1 MLSNLNLPVNL
12 PSFVLRVLV
21 FLMVAVPA
29 LSADLF
35 AQGKTI
41 TKVLNKAL
49 RDERKVQQKDPG
61 NYCGEL
67 FDIVLPYQ
75 IQGNKLSLTIKKTL
89 PENEGYLTEVYEVL
103 LDSVVNIVKDINIL
117 FETLPGA
124 VTLTQHTV
132 YTNAPATTEVFKS
145 ALFFLQLCHEKNNE
159 AFADKLIDAFKKDGY
174 TLKKSHWY
182 D

>member
-1 MLSNLNLPVNL
+1 M
-12 PSFVLRVLV
+12 PSFGLRVLI
-21 FLMVAVPA
+21 FCMVAVPA
-29 LSADLF
+29 LSGDLF
-35 AQGKTI
+35 AQGETI

-49 RDERKVQQKDPG
+49 KDERKMQQKDPG

-75 IQGNKLSLTIKKTL
+75 IGGNKLSVTIKKRL
-89 PENEGYLTEVYEVL
+89 PENVGYLTEVYEVV

-117 FETLPGA
+117 FETFPDA
-124 VTLTQHTV
+124 VTLTRHTV

-159 AFADKLIDAFKKDGY
+159 AFADKLINAFQKEGY

-182 D
+182 DRIIDKGNR